1 MNRLLRLPEQYCRPG
16 PAACIVFGMKRGLC
30 AVGNPLKSKGF
41 QGGRNN
47 FTPRWVQINSFARLR
62 VNRISLKAS
71 EVPCWNRD
79 NSLIESRSLSA
90 TPDRSTTGPPVQSSR
105 EKPAAGRS
113 APGGPAAIGG
123 SLVLTGTLTGQEDV
137 YIDGTLEGTIE
148 LRDSDLT
155 IGPNGNIN
163 AGRQARRRG
172 RSSYGFPW
180 PPRIGASS
188 LRPPTAARPGS
199 GG

>member
-1 MNRLLRLPEQYCRPG
+1 ML
-16 PAACIVFGMKRGLC
+16 
-30 AVGNPLKSKGF
+30 
-41 QGGRNN
+41 
-47 FTPRWVQINSFARLR
+47 
-62 VNRISLKAS
+62 
-71 EVPCWNRD
+71 NRD

-90 TPDRSTTGPPVQSSR
+90 TRDRSTTGPPVQSSR

-113 APGGPAAIGG
+113 APGGPVAIGG

-163 AGRQARRRG
+163 ADIKARKVTVLGRVSG
-172 RSSYGFPW
+172 KIFPTESIEVLKSASLKGTVRT
-180 PPRIGASS
+180 PRIAVEEGAVVQGRIEALGQELES
-188 LRPPTAARPGS
+188 PTARQSKPLIVRQGS
-199 GG
+199 RSES